1 LVGVL
6 AGLQVMA
13 VTGFATLAGAQ
24 PQDATKPPRA
34 ATAIAQTKAALDDIE
49 QALSRDD
56 ITAEA
61 LAALRQKLKLAVQA
75 SSGR

>member
-1 LVGVL
+1 MRIRASLLVGVL

-24 PQDATKPPRA
+24 PQDATKPPGA
-34 ATAIAQTKAALDDIE
+34 AAIAQTKAALDEIE

-56 ITAEA
+56 ITARGA
-61 LAALRQKLKLAVQA
+61 RRAAAKAQ
-75 SSGR
+75 